1 MRWSAAT
8 CIFVLLVML
17 AGTAN
22 AVNAGERARH
32 FTITYTTGSTHEMDD
47 SSLLEVLGR
56 AYDRVNGC
64 FGTCPGHVEVIIVD
78 DKAMDEEAGKQVD
91 AFSAWNKMMS
101 AVVLRQEAL
110 KNKSSL
116 PVVVEHEMTHLAIN
130 DILHKKDPRDFQWM
144 EEGICTLVSKEPL
157 DEANVSKYIVS
168 HGFLDT
174 SNIPGAIKNENCSIS
189 KNGYMQ
195 SYSLVKRMVQR
206 YGFDIIIDMLE
217 CPEAGLDEAFRQ
229 CTGEDF
235 RTFYE
240 EWEKDVMTAASR

>member
-1 MRWSAAT
+1 MRWPAVA
-8 CIFVLLVML
+8 CIFILLVLL
-17 AGTAN
+17 AGASN
-22 AVNAGERARH
+22 AAAGH
-32 FTITYTTGSTHEMDD
+32 FTITYTIGSPHEMDD
-47 SSLLEVLGR
+47 SRLLKVLEG

-78 DKAMDEEAGKQVD
+78 DKAMDEEAGEQVD

-101 AVVLRQEAL
+101 AMVLRQNAL
-110 KNKSSL
+110 KNISL

-130 DILHKKDPRDFQWM
+130 DILCKKDPREFQWM
-144 EEGICTLVSKEPL
+144 EEGICTFVSKEPL
-157 DEANVSKYIVS
+157 GDTDVSKYIVG

-174 SNIPGAIKNENCSIS
+174 GDIRDAIKNENCTIS

-195 SYSLVKRMVQR
+195 SYSLVKHIVQR
-206 YGFDIIIDMLE
+206 YGMSAVINMLE
-217 CPEAGLDEAFRQ
+217 CPETGLDEAFRQ

-240 EWEKDVMTAASR
+240 EWEKGVMTAASE